1 MGQQLNKKMK
11 RERITLKKSSKNLML
26 LVLLMIG
33 LFLPLILDDYWLH
46 VVIVTLFYVIMA
58 SSWNLL
64 SGYTGQISF
73 AHAAFAAIGAY
84 VSGIISSQTNISPI
98 ITLLIGTMVAA
109 IIGFGLGFICLKMG
123 GVYLSL
129 TTLAFSEIIRII
141 ITNEYEI
148 TRGTMGL
155 EVPNLLGFYSKSTY
169 FYIMFALAI
178 LVVIFLNKII
188 RSDLG
193 LAFKS
198 VLNDELAASSV
209 GIDTV
214 RVRVIAFTISS
225 AIAGLAGGLYG
236 HYMLLITPDLS
247 SLSQMFMVLAMTII
261 GGMGTLTGP
270 VVGAFF
276 LQIVS
281 EYIRIFGKIHLL
293 LYGIITLLVI
303 KFAPYGI
310 VGLIKSLFK
319 NKENKYLNNPKN

>member
-188 RSDLG
+188 KSDLG
-193 LAFKS
+193 LAFRS

>member
-193 LAFKS
+193 LAFRS

>member
-1 MGQQLNKKMK
+1 LGQQLNKKMK

>member
-1 MGQQLNKKMK
+1 
-11 RERITLKKSSKNLML
+11 ML

-188 RSDLG
+188 KSDLG
-193 LAFKS
+193 LAFRS

>member
-1 MGQQLNKKMK
+1 
-11 RERITLKKSSKNLML
+11 
-26 LVLLMIG
+26 
-33 LFLPLILDDYWLH
+33 
-46 VVIVTLFYVIMA
+46 
-58 SSWNLL
+58 
-64 SGYTGQISF
+64 
-73 AHAAFAAIGAY
+73 
-84 VSGIISSQTNISPI
+84 
-98 ITLLIGTMVAA
+98 
-109 IIGFGLGFICLKMG
+109 
-123 GVYLSL
+123 
-129 TTLAFSEIIRII
+129 
-141 ITNEYEI
+141 
-148 TRGTMGL
+148 
-155 EVPNLLGFYSKSTY
+155 
-169 FYIMFALAI
+169 MFALAI